1 MHSSSTVALREELR
15 TRSKTLRVQQ
25 NSWGASRTWKTTRSI
40 WVDPV
45 IHRDES
51 RVLLHDLR
59 REMYPFLL
67 QAKAQVFEEYHFYP
81 SNSSKEPKRHPVYFS
96 HRLVLC
102 SSELHMRECVIF
114 LEHTRTLRRTVSKFH
129 HTVSHVVN
137 FTLYVRLWS
146 RRRYTR
152 EQRFTTYQKLL
163 ARKAFRWGRSP
174 QIQFTPK
181 IRHHCICLIH
191 NNIIINHVR

>member
-1 MHSSSTVALREELR
+1 MFTTTSTHQIDFPNHTFGPVSKPSHPDLRRTLPSFGCVVTCEMHSSSTVALREELR

-81 SNSSKEPKRHPVYFS
+81 LNSSKEPKRHPVYFS

-102 SSELHMRECVIF
+102 SSELHMRESVWYFSNIR
-114 LEHTRTLRRTVSKFH
+114 EHCDV
-129 HTVSHVVN
+129 
-137 FTLYVRLWS
+137 
-146 RRRYTR
+146 
-152 EQRFTTYQKLL
+152 
-163 ARKAFRWGRSP
+163 P
-174 QIQFTPK
+174 
-181 IRHHCICLIH
+181 
-191 NNIIINHVR
+191 